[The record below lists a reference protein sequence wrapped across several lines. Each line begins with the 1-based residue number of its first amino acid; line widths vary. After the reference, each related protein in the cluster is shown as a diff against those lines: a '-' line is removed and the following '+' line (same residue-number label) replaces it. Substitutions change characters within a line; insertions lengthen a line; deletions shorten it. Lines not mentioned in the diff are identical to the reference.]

1 MSFFTVSHWEAK
13 TWNKEDE
20 AKATEKYVPMILSL
34 GANSVKMCKT
44 EELKFM
50 VITEWPNGAVAKEAA
65 EKIASVREQASEEF
79 DNIEVK
85 KEVFIYG
92 FDISFN

>member
-44 EELKFM
+44 EELKLFYSNQ
-50 VITEWPNGAVAKEAA
+50 I
-65 EKIASVREQASEEF
+65 
-79 DNIEVK
+79 NI
-85 KEVFIYG
+85 Y
-92 FDISFN
+92 STP

>member
-1 MSFFTVSHWEAK
+1 MSFFTVSHWEAQ
-13 TWNKEDE
+13 TLNKEDE

-50 VITEWPNGAVAKEAA
+50 VITECPNGDVAKEAT
-65 EKIASVREQASEEF
+65 EKIANVREQASEEF
-79 DNIEVK
+79 DNVM
-85 KEVFIYG
+85 
-92 FDISFN
+92 ISSHSGETFASG

>member
-20 AKATEKYVPMILSL
+20 AKATEKNIPVILSL
-34 GANSVKMCKT
+34 CANSVKMCKI
-44 EELKFM
+44 EEFKFM
-50 VITEWPNGAVAKEAA
+50 EITEWSNGVVAKEAA

-79 DNIEVK
+79 ENVM
-85 KEVFIYG
+85 
-92 FDISFN
+92 ISSHAGETFASG

>member
-50 VITEWPNGAVAKEAA
+50 VITEWPNEVAAKEAA
-65 EKIASVREQASEEF
+65 EKIASVREQASEKF
-79 DNIEVK
+79 DNVM
-85 KEVFIYG
+85 
-92 FDISFN
+92 ISSHAGEIFGSG

>member
-50 VITEWPNGAVAKEAA
+50 VITEWPNGVVAKEAA

-79 DNIEVK
+79 DNVM
-85 KEVFIYG
+85 
-92 FDISFN
+92 ISSNAGETFASG